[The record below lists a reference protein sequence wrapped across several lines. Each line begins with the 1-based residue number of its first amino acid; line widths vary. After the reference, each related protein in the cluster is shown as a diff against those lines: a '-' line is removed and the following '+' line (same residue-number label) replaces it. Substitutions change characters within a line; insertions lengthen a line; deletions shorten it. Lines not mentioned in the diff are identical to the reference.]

1 MRHLRLENVT
11 TDTEVNILL
20 VLALG
25 PLRDLVLRHLP
36 AKSAGLL
43 WTEVKRLELLALV
56 ELTHVRTLLEVDNSK
71 NTRNVL
77 ADGAAEKSVLPSS
90 ITRQNSSIGVYV
102 HASELTRGTTGHLLN
117 SELKQLLA
125 QLSHLVQKVRLRLVL
140 KILSANLGLRRLR

>member
-77 ADGAAEKSVLPSS
+77 ADGVD
-90 ITRQNSSIGVYV
+90 
-102 HASELTRGTTGHLLN
+102 ASELTRGTTGHLLN

>member
-56 ELTHVRTLLEVDNSK
+56 KLTHVRTLLEVDNSK

-77 ADGAAEKSVLPSS
+77 ADGVAEKSVLPSS
-90 ITRQNSSIGVYV
+90 ITRQIQASVYTYMR
-102 HASELTRGTTGHLLN
+102 ASLL
-117 SELKQLLA
+117 EA
-125 QLSHLVQKVRLRLVL
+125 PP
-140 KILSANLGLRRLR
+140 ATF

>member
-56 ELTHVRTLLEVDNSK
+56 ELTQARALLEVDDREGAS
-71 NTRNVL
+71 NVL
-77 ADGAAEKSVLPSS
+77 AHRVDAAELA
-90 ITRQNSSIGVYV
+90 RAA
-102 HASELTRGTTGHLLN
+102 ASHLLDT
-117 SELKQLLA
+117 ELEELSLQLIEERKQ
-125 QLSHLVQKVRLRLVL
+125 VRLGLVVE
-140 KILSANLGLRRLR
+140 IVSANLGLYR